1 MEIDKLLEKYQISP
15 RELHERTIE
24 DSIGWWRMIVPVA
37 FTKKVI
43 DENEFVAW
51 WGIGEDKK
59 TNLERRLKILIERDS
74 YMSAHLEDDVIPDE
88 MKEVICKMI
97 SAGYMFAMDRDR
109 LRDAIEDFSFMCQ
122 PSDDV
127 NKDRIMKS
135 LEYEDEMSDDES
147 EIEFPIAKESVV
159 DSDECCRGSNLECER
174 ESEQCEDQVE
184 DIGNCSDK

>member
-1 MEIDKLLEKYQISP
+1 MTNRMEIDKLLEKYQISP

-74 YMSAHLEDDVIPDE
+74 YMSAHLEDDEIPDE
-88 MKEVICKMI
+88 MKEVIL
-97 SAGYMFAMDRDR
+97 DQQR
-109 LRDAIEDFSFMCQ
+109 
-122 PSDDV
+122 
-127 NKDRIMKS
+127 RIIALGS
-135 LEYEDEMSDDES
+135 ELEALDEKWK
-147 EIEFPIAKESVV
+147 I
-159 DSDECCRGSNLECER
+159 
-174 ESEQCEDQVE
+174 
-184 DIGNCSDK
+184 